1 MKFTPRAGRV
11 TVRLHRTTADAVL
24 IVTDTG
30 EGIGA
35 DFLPHVFEPFRQHEA
50 GSARHSGLGLGLAI
64 VLQFVQL
71 HGGSVSAHSDG
82 PGRGAEFT
90 VRLPLHSTD

>member
-1 MKFTPRAGRV
+1 
-11 TVRLHRTTADAVL
+11 
-24 IVTDTG
+24 
-30 EGIGA
+30 
-35 DFLPHVFEPFRQHEA
+35 
-50 GSARHSGLGLGLAI
+50 LGLAI